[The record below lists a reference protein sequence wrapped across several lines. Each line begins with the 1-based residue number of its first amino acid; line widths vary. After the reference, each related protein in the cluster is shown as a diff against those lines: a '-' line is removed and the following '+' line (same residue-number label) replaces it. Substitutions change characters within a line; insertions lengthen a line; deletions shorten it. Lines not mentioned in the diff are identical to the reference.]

1 MRSGV
6 ARSGGAGSP
15 HGVGSVT
22 QRCVTSS
29 GRLILARTDGG
40 SMHTLRP
47 GGFALLALLYAV
59 SAGLCAVGALVPV
72 SDGSPVALLWV
83 LAGLAA
89 AGALVLWLGR
99 DRLASWVLHAAV
111 LVASAALGVL
121 TWRAATAVG
130 VVGLGPAM
138 VSVGVFSGHFFPR
151 WAARA
156 HVGVLLVLTTAGAVA
171 AGATGYL
178 PLWLTT
184 VVTVVVLTEVQ
195 SRISGDLHR
204 AAATDPLTGL
214 ANRRSWE
221 AAADRGL
228 AHALRGDEPF
238 TVVLID
244 LDDFK
249 AVNDQAGHRAG
260 DALLQELATAWS
272 ARLRLS
278 DLLGRSLPTHDGRT
292 ARVVE
297 DVIQTDA
304 ALNPGNS
311 GGALADSACRVV
323 GINTAVPAEASGP
336 GRSPGP
342 GDSIPGRP
350 GRSAW
355 RRSWCAVAGS
365 SACARA

>member
-1 MRSGV
+1 MRPGV
-6 ARSGGAGSP
+6 ARTGGGASP
-15 HGVGSVT
+15 HRVGSVT
-22 QRCVTSS
+22 QRCGASF
-29 GRLILARTDGG
+29 GQLILARTDGG

-47 GGFALLALLYAV
+47 GGTALLALLYAV
-59 SAGLCAVGALVPV
+59 GAVLCAVGALVPV
-72 SDGSPVALLWV
+72 SDRSPVVLLWG

-89 AGALVLWLGR
+89 AGSVVLWLRR
-99 DRLASWVLHAAV
+99 DRPEPWLLHAAV
-111 LVASAALGVL
+111 LVASAALGLL

-130 VVGLGPAM
+130 IVGLGPAM

-171 AGATGYL
+171 AAPTGYL
-178 PLWLTT
+178 PLWLTA

-214 ANRRSWE
+214 ANRRAWQ

-278 DLLGRSLPTHDGRT
+278 DLLGRYGGDEFVLSLPG
-292 ARVVE
+292 
-297 DVIQTDA
+297 TDA
-304 ALNPGNS
+304 ARAADL
-311 GGALADSACRVV
+311 LARLRAAHPAAWSA
-323 GINTAVPAEASGP
+323 GTATA
-336 GRSPGP
+336 GP
-342 GDSIPGRP
+342 GDTLAELLVRADADLY
-350 GRSAW
+350 REK
-355 RRSWCAVAGS
+355 RRKRGA
-365 SACARA
+365 

>member
-1 MRSGV
+1 
-6 ARSGGAGSP
+6 
-15 HGVGSVT
+15 
-22 QRCVTSS
+22 
-29 GRLILARTDGG
+29 
-40 SMHTLRP
+40 MHTLRP

-83 LAGLAA
+83 LAGLAS

-99 DRLASWVLHAAV
+99 DRLGSWVLHAAV

-156 HVGVLLVLTTAGAVA
+156 HVGVLLVLTTAGAVV

-260 DALLQELATAWS
+260 DVLLQDLATAWS

-278 DLLGRSLPTHDGRT
+278 DLLGRYGGDEFVLSLPG
-292 ARVVE
+292 
-297 DVIQTDA
+297 TDA
-304 ALNPGNS
+304 ARAADLLARLRAAHPAAWSAGTATARPGDT
-311 GGALADSACRVV
+311 LADLLVRADTDLYR
-323 GINTAVPAEASGP
+323 EK
-336 GRSPGP
+336 
-342 GDSIPGRP
+342 
-350 GRSAW
+350 
-355 RRSWCAVAGS
+355 RRKRGGG
-365 SACARA
+365 